1 MDVSGVR
8 GLLRICQ
15 VEGRQRISSE
25 GPSKETVMKKMLVAV
40 ALAVVSLTIAPAP
53 TNVRT
58 SDRLSALPA
67 PPIEPICIVIW
78 GQKIC
83 W

>member
-1 MDVSGVR
+1 
-8 GLLRICQ
+8 
-15 VEGRQRISSE
+15 
-25 GPSKETVMKKMLVAV
+25 MKKMLVAV

>member
-1 MDVSGVR
+1 
-8 GLLRICQ
+8 
-15 VEGRQRISSE
+15 
-25 GPSKETVMKKMLVAV
+25 MKKVLVAV
-40 ALAVVSLTIAPAP
+40 ALAVLPLTIVPA
-53 TNVRT
+53 TASVR
-58 SDRLSALPA
+58 SPDLHAALPA